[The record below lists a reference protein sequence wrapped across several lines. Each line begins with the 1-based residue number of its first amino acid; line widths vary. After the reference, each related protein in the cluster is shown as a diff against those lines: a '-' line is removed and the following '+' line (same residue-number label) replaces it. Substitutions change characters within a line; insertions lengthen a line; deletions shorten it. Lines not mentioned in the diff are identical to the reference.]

1 MEEERIKK
9 IRAIVSESIDFWL
22 EYMSILKIFIEPD
35 PSNALIFV
43 LPESFKYRVINVIEN
58 CYKIETEVINSLKSI
73 KVIDIKFY
81 EEFRNDLEKQL
92 DNINKTCYE
101 LFINHEPKTIP
112 PKGKFIITYLSQEL
126 INLEKLIMSMTL
138 NMPDSIIES
147 IENILYEKKKGVS
160 ELKKV
165 DIPPYLISL
174 INSNTDKN
182 EKSINQEQFLSFLRN
197 KAVVFLIYKLQA
209 TEIFQAFMGTDEVGY
224 MNLIANVS
232 SGDFSYIVNVLSSP
246 KIKQELS
253 LFQISKEEE
262 QQFFIGNKEFYIM
275 VYGYVKNIQSEGAKD
290 IVRKFVESRKGDLS
304 VIELLNM
311 IVKLKVDPK
320 SINLKQN

>member
-1 MEEERIKK
+1 MNYL
-9 IRAIVSESIDFWL
+9 SIT
-22 EYMSILKIFIEPD
+22 
-35 PSNALIFV
+35 N
-43 LPESFKYRVINVIEN
+43 
-58 CYKIETEVINSLKSI
+58 
-73 KVIDIKFY
+73 
-81 EEFRNDLEKQL
+81 
-92 DNINKTCYE
+92 
-101 LFINHEPKTIP
+101 PKTIP

-262 QQFFIGNKEFYIM
+262 QQFFIGIRSFILWFM
-275 VYGYVKNIQSEGAKD
+275 A
-290 IVRKFVESRKGDLS
+290 
-304 VIELLNM
+304 M
-311 IVKLKVDPK
+311 
-320 SINLKQN
+320 